1 MKFMHVPIQK
11 MKDIKEI
18 GDHNPHISNNFS
30 EQTQKGCIF
39 LGEKSQSLISNT
51 SLEQKQNYSMAGV
64 KE

>member
-1 MKFMHVPIQK
+1 